1 MSSTWSPNIAI
12 SSLSSELP
20 VEEKRYDHGFSEEDV
35 IRIKA
40 LRLELDDKISKGHE
54 VTLEEFKS
62 IIVPY
67 CYINRTEV
75 FNLQPV
81 KEKKEKAEKVPKEP
95 KAPKEKK
102 PKVLKLTKKEL
113 KLREERLKTIIMKRA
128 AGLSITEDDERF
140 MQMMEGE
147 FKV

>member
-1 MSSTWSPNIAI
+1 MSEQWSPSGN
-12 SSLSSELP
+12 SLTELKSE
-20 VEEKRYDHGFSEEDV
+20 EETKKYDHGFSEEDV
-35 IRIKA
+35 IRIKRE
-40 LRLELDDKISKGHE
+40 RLELDTKISNGHE

-75 FNLQPV
+75 FNLIPEKV
-81 KEKKEKAEKVPKEP
+81 KKEPKEKTPKEP

-113 KLREERLKTIIMKRA
+113 KLREERLKTIIMKKA
-128 AGLSITEDDERF
+128 AGLVITDEDNEF
-140 MQMMEGE
+140 MKMMEGE
-147 FKV
+147 FKK